1 MWILGH
7 LLLQT
12 LRITLIPTPTV
23 WHHYAS
29 TASRLWGTIHR
40 ECCHTS
46 PSIMDWK
53 PQFYKVFGQNYM
65 CISQSTQLLIRC
77 FREGQSSAF
86 MCQLPVQPPDSRS
99 RSMLPSPSPA
109 LLQTYTSSF
118 AAAMNHMQRA
128 FHKPGLLSCIIGKY
142 ISDGPAAAKT
152 VCHF

>member
-12 LRITLIPTPTV
+12 PRITLIPTPTV

-29 TASRLWGTIHR
+29 TASRLWGTIR
-40 ECCHTS
+40 RGCFHTS

-53 PQFYKVFGQNYM
+53 LQYYKVFGQNYI
-65 CISQSTQLLIRC
+65 CINQPTQLLIRC
-77 FREGQSSAF
+77 FLEGQSSAF
-86 MCQLPVQPPDSRS
+86 MWQLPARPPDSCS
-99 RSMLPSPSPA
+99 RSLLPSPSPA
-109 LLQTYTSSF
+109 LLQTSTSTF